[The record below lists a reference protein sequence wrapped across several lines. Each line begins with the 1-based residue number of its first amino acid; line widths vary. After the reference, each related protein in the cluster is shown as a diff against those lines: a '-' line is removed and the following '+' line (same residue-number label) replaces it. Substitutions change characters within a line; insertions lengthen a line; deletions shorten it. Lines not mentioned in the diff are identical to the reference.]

1 MTLIRI
7 LCDTISSLSVSWGS
21 ISQWVQHKDS
31 EYQWGN
37 LLYSLLLIQ
46 NCRSYM
52 RFDCTLAPIPIVE
65 ESIIFIVTILVVNQ
79 NHSHVSSS
87 TSP

>member
-1 MTLIRI
+1 MTIIRI
-7 LCDTISSLSVSWGS
+7 LCDTISSLSVSWGL

-37 LLYSLLLIQ
+37 FLYSLLLIL
-46 NCRSYM
+46 NCRIYM
-52 RFDCTLAPIPIVE
+52 RFDSTLAHIPIVE
-65 ESIIFIVTILVVNQ
+65 KSIIFIVTILGVNQ

-87 TSP
+87 SSP